1 MNKIVINNCYG
12 GFSLSMK
19 ALQLLYKKR
28 GEEYIY
34 PYKEKWDPIEYRKC
48 SLEESDWLF
57 KEDKGESFSDP
68 NLLNE
73 GICCYDIDC
82 PRHDKNLVEVV
93 EELGDK
99 ASGDCA
105 KLKVVQIPGNIYRID
120 EYDGAES
127 IETPDTLDWITI

>member
-1 MNKIVINNCYG
+1 
-12 GFSLSMK
+12 MK

-57 KEDKGESFSDP
+57 KEDKGKSFSDP
-68 NLLNE
+68 NFLNE